1 MAHLSLALIGA
12 TGTIG
17 KELLDLLEDD
27 ARVGELVPIASKATK
42 ETHVSFRG
50 DSLPLRHLEPA
61 SFTSA
66 DVVIAACPASVG
78 KEGYAPLLDEGIP
91 VIDLAGVYGTEM
103 PIVAAGF
110 SSGNGN
116 RLRESGIVTAARPE
130 AIVVSRVLRILKEV
144 APVLRVSGTLMM
156 PAAVAGRDGV
166 EELSR
171 QVVSMFNSQEAPR
184 KHFASGLAFD
194 VIPSWGGITERG
206 WAGCELLNAI
216 QIGMLSGVHPQAV
229 ALDVAVLP
237 LFAGMAANLQ
247 VDLNPGWEIETVLK
261 ALSDSEEVELTE
273 PSRLMPRRMI
283 GSTELAIGRVRAN
296 LTGTGLHLWICCD
309 TQRIAA
315 ENAIGLLEELLWSDA

>member
-1 MAHLSLALIGA
+1 
-12 TGTIG
+12 
-17 KELLDLLEDD
+17 
-27 ARVGELVPIASKATK
+27 
-42 ETHVSFRG
+42 
-50 DSLPLRHLEPA
+50 
-61 SFTSA
+61 
-66 DVVIAACPASVG
+66 
-78 KEGYAPLLDEGIP
+78 
-91 VIDLAGVYGTEM
+91 
-103 PIVAAGF
+103 
-110 SSGNGN
+110 
-116 RLRESGIVTAARPE
+116 
-130 AIVVSRVLRILKEV
+130 
-144 APVLRVSGTLMM
+144 VLRVSGTLMM

-247 VDLNPGWEIETVLK
+247 VDLNPGWEIEAVLK
-261 ALSDSEEVELTE
+261 ALSDSEEVELTD

-309 TQRIAA
+309 SQRIAA